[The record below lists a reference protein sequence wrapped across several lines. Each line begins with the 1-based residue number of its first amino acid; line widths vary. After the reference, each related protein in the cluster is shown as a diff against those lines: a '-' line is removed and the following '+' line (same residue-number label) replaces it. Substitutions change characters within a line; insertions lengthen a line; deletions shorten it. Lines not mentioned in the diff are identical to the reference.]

1 MTDSKFSEEFYDRW
15 QHLLEDIE
23 MTDVPLRFV
32 KHISVNLSDSSIVRF
47 EVSNMLQDKLTV
59 DEIEFAIEEF
69 LAENDEHV
77 ANIDFHINI
86 GEVAEE
92 VTKKVKRLLG

>member
-1 MTDSKFSEEFYDRW
+1 
-15 QHLLEDIE
+15 
-23 MTDVPLRFV
+23 
-32 KHISVNLSDSSIVRF
+32 
-47 EVSNMLQDKLTV
+47 MLQDKLTV